1 MKISTE
7 TYQYQNNSGQYERF
21 ASGYVQPD
29 YALLVLGNW
38 CYNKLFYYYWYV
50 EIDTLNLLI
59 ALIKSPIDPTD
70 INGQKT
76 FFSKI

>member
-7 TYQYQNNSGQYERF
+7 TYQYQSYSGQYERF
-21 ASGYVQPD
+21 APMYVQPD
-29 YALLVLGNW
+29 YALFIDAIISYCFSIGTL
-38 CYNKLFYYYWYV
+38 KK
-50 EIDTLNLLI
+50 DTLNLLI

>member
-7 TYQYQNNSGQYERF
+7 TYQYQSYSGQYERS
-21 ASGYVQPD
+21 APAYVQPD
-29 YALLVLGNW
+29 YVLCIDAIISYCFSIGTL
-38 CYNKLFYYYWYV
+38 KK
-50 EIDTLNLLI
+50 DTLNLLI

>member
-29 YALLVLGNW
+29 YALL
-38 CYNKLFYYYWYV
+38 
-50 EIDTLNLLI
+50 IDVGMSDDFL
-59 ALIKSPIDPTD
+59 
-70 INGQKT
+70 KT
-76 FFSKI
+76 QVAKKYLHS

>member
-21 ASGYVQPD
+21 AAGYVQPD
-29 YALLVLGNW
+29 YALLIDAIISYCFIIGAL
-38 CYNKLFYYYWYV
+38 KK
-50 EIDTLNLLI
+50 DTLNLLI

-76 FFSKI
+76 FFL

>member
-1 MKISTE
+1 MKSIG
-7 TYQYQNNSGQYERF
+7 N
-21 ASGYVQPD
+21 PK
-29 YALLVLGNW
+29 ALSQAH
-38 CYNKLFYYYWYV
+38 NKLFYYYWYV
-50 EIDTLNLLI
+50 KIDTLNLLI

>member
-7 TYQYQNNSGQYERF
+7 TYQYQNNSGQYESF
-21 ASGYVQPD
+21 ASRYVQPD
-29 YALLVLGNW
+29 YALLIDAIISYCFSRGTL
-38 CYNKLFYYYWYV
+38 KK
-50 EIDTLNLLI
+50 DTLNLLI

-76 FFSKI
+76 FFF

>member
-29 YALLVLGNW
+29 YALL
-38 CYNKLFYYYWYV
+38 
-50 EIDTLNLLI
+50 IDAIIRRFIIIGTL
-59 ALIKSPIDPTD
+59 K
-70 INGQKT
+70 
-76 FFSKI
+76 

>member
-29 YALLVLGNW
+29 YVLLIDAIISYCFIIGTL
-38 CYNKLFYYYWYV
+38 KK
-50 EIDTLNLLI
+50 DTLNLLI
-59 ALIKSPIDPTD
+59 ALS
-70 INGQKT
+70 
-76 FFSKI
+76 SYYY